1 MPAYNHRP
9 FIAEAIESVLKQST
23 PFPFELLIGED
34 ASTDGTLAVAASY
47 QKLRP
52 DVVRIVHENR
62 NVGMVS
68 NLRRLIEQ
76 ARGDY
81 IAFCE
86 GDDYWL
92 PGDGLARRIALLE
105 ATPTAGLV
113 HSNYAISRQVLGK
126 WRQFPS
132 ARTLGIDRSPTSGAV
147 FSTVFSALPN
157 LTCTTVYRREPL
169 ADWLDAEIS
178 RADDRLVDLCLS
190 ALCASKWNFAYL
202 DEVTAVYRLSP
213 RSATRSGSARR
224 LQFELNRLDIYL
236 RFYRRFGHR
245 ADFDKGFEQI
255 VYRDICDAAFWAG
268 DRATFETYSA
278 LADARGI
285 HRYRVK
291 RAIARAPLARSAA
304 AAWEGVI
311 KLRTQAGLI
320 ASLFCTKTSESKGW
334 LRPICGISRVGKPD
348 AGGEC

>member
-92 PGDGLARRIALLE
+92 PGEGLARRIALLE

-113 HSNYAISRQVLGK
+113 HSNYAISRRVLGK

-178 RADDRLVDLCLS
+178 GADDRLADLCLS
-190 ALCASKWNFAYL
+190 ALCASKWDFAYL

-245 ADFDKGFEQI
+245 PDFDKGFEQI

-268 DRATFETYSA
+268 DTETFEKYA
-278 LADARGI
+278 ELADCAQI
-285 HRYRVK
+285 HRFGLK
-291 RAIARAPLARSAA
+291 RAIT
-304 AAWEGVI
+304 
-311 KLRTQAGLI
+311 RTPI
-320 ASLFCTKTSESKGW
+320 ASGMASLWEAANKMRGQAATIAALICQKGFT
-334 LRPICGISRVGKPD
+334 
-348 AGGEC
+348 GET